1 MASKNFYRVAA
12 LLVGSTM
19 IAACSSGAPDG
30 ETVNLQPGEHTVY
43 SFDADKPMMV
53 SFSHEGDSD
62 TALGC
67 QGARVDPMA
76 FPLPTCAGVYQ
87 SDGTGIVSGGT
98 YAEGLHG
105 AGVGFEPVNGKI
117 TVALKNISKI
127 PLDLSIEVKPVG

>member
-1 MASKNFYRVAA
+1 MASRNLNRVAA

-19 IAACSSGAPDG
+19 IAACSSEQPDG
-30 ETVNLQPGEHTVY
+30 DVVTLQPGEHKVY

-62 TALGC
+62 TALAC

-76 FPLPTCAGVYQ
+76 FPLPNCAGVYQ

-98 YAEGLHG
+98 YAKGLHG
-105 AGVGFEPVNGKI
+105 AGIGFEPVDGKI

-127 PLDLSIEVKPVG
+127 PLDLSIEAEPAG